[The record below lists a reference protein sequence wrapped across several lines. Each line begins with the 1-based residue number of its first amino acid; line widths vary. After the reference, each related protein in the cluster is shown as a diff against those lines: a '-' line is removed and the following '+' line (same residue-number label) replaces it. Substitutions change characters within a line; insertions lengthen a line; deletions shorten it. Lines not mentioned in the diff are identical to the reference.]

1 MNVFSLKQVI
11 SHSKFKGHQSGLGS
25 SRERSC
31 VFFMYGQHQCFPP
44 PILVCDILLQL
55 AELSVTARAWCSMR
69 YVLLR
74 SVAVPSLVGGSG
86 AVCALCTGLVSRF
99 LAIVEVCSPS
109 IGLGL
114 CTDTDDAFPVVRF
127 VWASTIFCEAF
138 IGNPAIYHARTP
150 ALTAVFIPSTAA
162 RCLLLPLPS
171 VWALP

>member
-1 MNVFSLKQVI
+1 
-11 SHSKFKGHQSGLGS
+11 
-25 SRERSC
+25 
-31 VFFMYGQHQCFPP
+31 
-44 PILVCDILLQL
+44 
-55 AELSVTARAWCSMR
+55 MR

-99 LAIVEVCSPS
+99 LAIVEVWW
-109 IGLGL
+109 LG
-114 CTDTDDAFPVVRF
+114 CKVVVVLLGFSYWFSVAGACEELLSRSSRLSLESSVAARGGPRDCIASEMSHQWFCLSRAALEQWQRVFWCMRF